1 MNGRSVAEAG
11 WERKGQTLCPF
22 QRLDRGYPAWTLAL
36 ARVGDGPL
44 RGLGAGPAG
53 GAAPGSQSL
62 LRLTMDVAHI
72 RNFSI
77 IAHIDHGKTT
87 LSDRLLHRTGT
98 IATRDM
104 QAQLLDSM
112 DLERERGITIKAH
125 PVTMLYRARDGAT
138 YELNLIDTPGHVD
151 FAYEVSRSLSAC
163 EGALLII
170 DAAQGVEAQTVANVH
185 LAMKQNLAI
194 IPVINKIDLPH
205 ADVGQTKAQLE
216 EILAIPGESA
226 ILASAKEGIG
236 VDEILEAI
244 VARIPPPVPTGAPS
258 LQALCFDSY
267 FDTYKGVVTHV
278 RIFNG
283 RARAGMA
290 VKLLFSGK
298 NYEIKEVGSF
308 NPKPYEREQLEAG
321 ETGYIT
327 ANIKSPKDVK
337 MGDTFTEA
345 RVPSPALPGFQ
356 EIHPMVFSGLYP
368 INTADYEHLKT
379 NLSKLQLNDSAFVY
393 QAESSVALGF
403 GFRCGFLGL
412 LHMEIVQERLRREYD
427 MDIIATYPSVV
438 YKVRLTGAEL
448 KEIDNPAFLP
458 EANAIEEIQEPTV
471 KAFIICPNEYIGD
484 MMALVSEK
492 RGLLDHTETLDT
504 RRVMM
509 TCLLPLNEILIDFHD
524 RIKSLTRG
532 YGSMDYEHASYQSS
546 DMVKLDLLVNGEAVD
561 AFSCIVHRSKA
572 ETRGRALAAK
582 LKEVIPRQQFAVA
595 IQAAIGGK
603 IVARETVS
611 AFRKDV
617 TAKCY
622 GGDITRKR
630 KLLEKQKEG
639 KKRMKAIGSVHI
651 PQEAFIQ
658 VLKA

>member
-1 MNGRSVAEAG
+1 MDI
-11 WERKGQTLCPF
+11 ER
-22 QRLDRGYPAWTLAL
+22 
-36 ARVGDGPL
+36 
-44 RGLGAGPAG
+44 
-53 GAAPGSQSL
+53 
-62 LRLTMDVAHI
+62 I

-98 IATRDM
+98 ISGREM
-104 QAQLLDSM
+104 QEQLLDSM

-125 PVTMLYRARDGAT
+125 PVTMLYRARDGQT

-151 FAYEVSRSLSAC
+151 FSYEVSRSLSAC
-163 EGALLII
+163 EGALLVV

-185 LAMKQNLAI
+185 LALKQNLTI

-205 ADVGQTKAQLE
+205 ANVPQTLTQLE
-216 EILAIPGESA
+216 DILAIPAETA
-226 ILASAKEGIG
+226 ICASAKEGIG
-236 VDEILEAI
+236 IDEILEAI
-244 VARIPPPVPTGAPS
+244 VTRIPPPRPTGAPS

-278 RIFNG
+278 RVFNG
-283 RARAGMA
+283 EVRPGMQ
-290 VKLLFSGK
+290 VKLLHTGK
-298 NYEIKEVGSF
+298 TYEVKEVGSF
-308 NPKPYEREQLEAG
+308 NPKPYARERLTAG
-321 ETGYIT
+321 ETGYLT
-327 ANIKSPKDVK
+327 ANIKSPAEVK

-345 RVPSPALPGFQ
+345 RNPSPALPGFQ
-356 EIHPMVFSGLYP
+356 EVHPMVFSGIYP
-368 INTADYEHLKT
+368 INTADYEHLKA
-379 NLSKLQLNDSAFVY
+379 NLAKLQLNDPAFVY

-412 LHMEIVQERLRREYD
+412 LHMEIVQERLRRHYG

-438 YKVRLTGAEL
+438 YRVKLTDGSV
-448 KEIDNPAFLP
+448 KEVDNPAHLP
-458 EANAIEEIQEPTV
+458 EPTYIDHIEEPIV

-484 MMALVSEK
+484 LLALITEK
-492 RGLLDHTETLDT
+492 RGVLDHTETLDT
-504 RRVMM
+504 RRVML
-509 TCLLPLNEILIDFHD
+509 TAVLPLNEILIDFHD

-532 YGSMDYEHASYQSS
+532 YGSMDYEHAGYQVS
-546 DMVKLDLLVNGEAVD
+546 DMVKLEMLVNGEPVD
-561 AFSCIVHRSKA
+561 AFSCIVHRDKA
-572 ETRGRALAAK
+572 EARGRALAAK

-603 IVARETVS
+603 IIARETVS

-639 KKRMKAIGSVHI
+639 KKRMKSIGSVDI

-658 VLKA
+658 VLKT